1 MSNLNNS
8 PKKKKEFVKLSS
20 TVSRNH
26 GLGKIL
32 TSHLSAAGKSIRSFT
47 LIELL
52 VVIAIIAIL
61 AAMLLPALNK
71 AREKARAS
79 ACLGNMK
86 QIGLAV
92 VQYVAD
98 NKEWYFNY
106 RNGGPKSTY
115 NTSGGNWYQG
125 KAVKNGR
132 IGMLATYLGSEN
144 AEYIGGAGVY
154 SGKFFRSRMA
164 CPSFEVPNGSTSI
177 WLTLNI
183 GEFSYDNAIRMPQ
196 VVQPGATAFI
206 TEVDA
211 TSDYLRFYYAATND
225 VANKRAGVATR
236 HSNAAN
242 VAYYDGHVGT
252 RHYRTIPFNA
262 SSPSGY
268 YLFMNMFWRPW
279 PSPDDTSNK
288 RNVYYSMK

>member
-1 MSNLNNS
+1 MSH
-8 PKKKKEFVKLSS
+8 P
-20 TVSRNH
+20 
-26 GLGKIL
+26 
-32 TSHLSAAGKSIRSFT
+32 SATRKSIRSFT

-61 AAMLLPALNK
+61 AGMLLPALNK

-86 QIGLAV
+86 QIGLALT
-92 VQYVAD
+92 QYVAD

-106 RNGGPKSTY
+106 WNGGPNSTY
-115 NTSGGNWYQG
+115 YTSGGCWHQG
-125 KAVKNGR
+125 EAVKYGR
-132 IGMLATYLGSEN
+132 IGMLATYLGSEK
-144 AEYIGGAGVY
+144 AEFIGAAGVNT
-154 SGKFFRSRMA
+154 SGNNFRSRMA
-164 CPSFEVPNGSTSI
+164 CPSFEVPQGTTTS
-177 WLTLNI
+177 WLSLNI
-183 GEFSYDNAIRMPQ
+183 SDFTVYNAVRLTQ
-196 VVQPGATAFI
+196 VIKASETAFI
-206 TEVDA
+206 TEVNA

-225 VANKRAGVATR
+225 AANKRAGVATR

-252 RHYRTIPFNA
+252 RHYRSIPFNA

-288 RNVYYSMK
+288 RNFYYSMK

>member
-106 RNGGPKSTY
+106 WNGGPKSNY
-115 NTSGGNWYQG
+115 NTSGGCWHQG

-144 AEYIGGAGVY
+144 AQYVGAVGVY
-154 SGKFFRSRMA
+154 SGKFFRSRMS
-164 CPSFEVPNGSTSI
+164 CPSFEIPNGSTSI
-177 WLTLNI
+177 WLSLNI

-196 VVQPGATAFI
+196 VVKPSATAFI

-211 TSDYLRFYYAATND
+211 TNDYLRFYYGMVND
-225 VANKRAGVATR
+225 SNKRAGVVTR
-236 HSNAAN
+236 HSKTAN
-242 VAYYDGHVGT
+242 VVYYDGHVGS
-252 RHYRTIPFNA
+252 RHYRQIPYNSF
-262 SSPSGY
+262 SPSGY
-268 YLFMNMFWRPW
+268 YLFKNKFWRAW
-279 PSPDDTSNK
+279 PASDDTGRKSFNYEIK
-288 RNVYYSMK
+288 